1 MSRSCAQWRA
11 GIGAY
16 IVGALDGHEQAR
28 IRRHL
33 AACRGCRAEYYELVP
48 VRAWLG
54 RLTLPGMRPEPG
66 WLAPAPPSAGPMP
79 VTRSNGAQVPR
90 ARHPPGR
97 RLPGWLCQ
105 LRPRTPRRLASAAVV
120 VLTGV
125 AFIALLVISGP
136 AAPSFQAADGATGV
150 SGRAQ
155 LHATP
160 AGTEI
165 YLTAT
170 GLPAGEQCTLV
181 AVARDGADIAG
192 TWDATY
198 DGSARISGTS
208 AFPPSQLTALRI
220 ETDRGRLLLS
230 IRV

>member
-1 MSRSCAQWRA
+1 MSRSCAEWRA
-11 GIGAY
+11 DIGAY
-16 IVGALDGHEQAR
+16 IVGALDAHEQAR
-28 IRRHL
+28 VRRHL
-33 AACRGCRAEYYELVP
+33 AVCPGCRAEYDELVP
-48 VRAWLG
+48 VRAWLS
-54 RLTLPGMRPEPG
+54 RLNLPGMRPESG
-66 WLAPAPPSAGPMP
+66 WLAPAPPLAGPIP
-79 VTRSNGAQVPR
+79 VTRCNGAQVPP

-97 RLPGWLCQ
+97 RLPGGLRQ
-105 LRPRTPRRLASAAVV
+105 LRPRTRRRLASAAVV
-120 VLTGV
+120 ALTAV

-136 AAPSFQAADGATGV
+136 AAPSFQAADSATGV

-165 YLTAT
+165 YLTAS
-170 GLPAGEQCTLV
+170 GLPAGERCTLV

-220 ETDRGRLLLS
+220 QTNRGRLLLS
-230 IRV
+230 IPV